1 MAPRGGCVELRSAG
15 ARARS
20 PLVRSVVPRSSQTPA
35 IPCSTTCAETANWQK
50 AAETIAS
57 GAYSFAPSDPK
68 RVALNTRGYAA
79 IFFWLSHPGL
89 GNPKMQPTCCAV
101 FAACA
106 VFARWAG
113 IVAHMVGASQR
124 LWCPV
129 GERQMGPGVGVGRH
143 TGQGRPMNLSTTQI
157 TADAT
162 GIRMRSPCR
171 SACRGRLCVVMS
183 LGRCRLSCRV

>member
-1 MAPRGGCVELRSAG
+1 LCPAKIGGCASALSP
-15 ARARS
+15 RAIGSAAISSNTRH
-20 PLVRSVVPRSSQTPA
+20 PLQRRMRRN
-35 IPCSTTCAETANWQK
+35 CALAK
-50 AAETIAS
+50 GCGDHS

-68 RVALNTRGYAA
+68 RAALNTRGYAA

-89 GNPKMQPTCCAV
+89 GSPKMQPTCCAV
-101 FAACA
+101 FAGFA

-129 GERQMGPGVGVGRH
+129 GEREMRPGVGVGRH
-143 TGQGRPMNLSTTQI
+143 TGQGHPMNSSTTQI
-157 TADAT
+157 TADT
-162 GIRMRSPCR
+162 SGTRMRSPCR